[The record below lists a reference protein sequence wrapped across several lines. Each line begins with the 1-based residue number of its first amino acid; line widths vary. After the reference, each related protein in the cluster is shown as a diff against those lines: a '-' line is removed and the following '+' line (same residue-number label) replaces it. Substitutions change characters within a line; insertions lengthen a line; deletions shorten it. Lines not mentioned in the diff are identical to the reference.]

1 MPSVLVQ
8 VQPCAPNWIIMMLV
22 KSLNT
27 NPKLLELLEK
37 VKSHVMTKEEKDAQR
52 KSWVIGNF
60 MLDHPDVPREYT
72 EEIYKK
78 VTGE

>member
-1 MPSVLVQ
+1 
-8 VQPCAPNWIIMMLV
+8 MLG

-27 NPKLLELLEK
+27 DPKLLGLLEK
-37 VKSHVMTKEEKDAQR
+37 AKLYVMTKEEKDAQR

-60 MLDHPDVPREYT
+60 MLDHPEVSREYA

-78 VTGE
+78 VTGK

>member
-1 MPSVLVQ
+1 
-8 VQPCAPNWIIMMLV
+8 MLS
-22 KSLNT
+22 KPLNT

-37 VKSHVMTKEEKDAQR
+37 AKTHVMTKEEKDAQR

-60 MLDHPDVPREYT
+60 MLDHPEVSREYA

>member
-1 MPSVLVQ
+1 
-8 VQPCAPNWIIMMLV
+8 MLG

-27 NPKLLELLEK
+27 DPKLLGLLEK
-37 VKSHVMTKEEKDAQR
+37 AKLYVMTKEEKDAQR

-60 MLDHPDVPREYT
+60 MLDHPEVSREYA
-72 EEIYKK
+72 EEIYKR

>member
-1 MPSVLVQ
+1 
-8 VQPCAPNWIIMMLV
+8 MLR
-22 KSLNT
+22 KPLNV

-37 VKSHVMTKEEKDAQR
+37 AKAHVMTKEEKDAQR
-52 KSWVIGNF
+52 KSWVIGKL
-60 MLDHPDVPREYT
+60 MLDHPEVSREYA